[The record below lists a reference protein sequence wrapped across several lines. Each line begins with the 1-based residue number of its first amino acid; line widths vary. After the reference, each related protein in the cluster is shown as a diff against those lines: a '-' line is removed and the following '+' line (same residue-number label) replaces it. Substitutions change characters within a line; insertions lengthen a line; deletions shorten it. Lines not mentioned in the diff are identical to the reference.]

1 MAHVWITSKLASLAI
16 CIAGLMSTSH
26 LVASTQATEK
36 RIFKTEDIARVKEL
50 GELAISPDGTTLIF
64 QVTEL
69 NGDGDQRE
77 GALWKMSL
85 KERRAS
91 KLFPDQ
97 HDDSMPAW
105 SPDGSKLA
113 FLRADEGA
121 TQLHVLDLTR
131 GLVCSLTDLENGVN
145 DYRWSPDGQNIA
157 FTSAVAIAQAP
168 VPPPGVRIITRADFR
183 SEEVGGGT
191 ASLPQI
197 WVVAVDSHC
206 GTQTPRQL
214 TQASVAAT
222 LAFWSVDSRS
232 ILFTTN
238 DTMEAYY
245 GAGTSTLRSVA
256 LIDGQQSVVRPF
268 KVPGTSTDMEAAPQL
283 YLSPNGSKVAF
294 SMGNPEA
301 PSDFAQDD
309 VFVMDMV
316 TGETTNITVGYD
328 REVGGDG
335 LMWRDDRRLISIKSD
350 AGNANLIELDILTQ
364 KVRPLWI
371 GRHVVQ
377 SFHLAQESNRLIAV
391 ASSFVSPPELYEVAD
406 GTGMQISEINRHIR
420 DELLL
425 TAPEEITYEGPG
437 GETIHGYLHQPAMLT
452 ASQRYPLIVWAHG
465 GPYSWWSSAF
475 DGDIQAMAAAGYFVL
490 YVNPRGSMSYG
501 QVFAGSLAGEWPGPE
516 YDDTMAGV
524 DYVLAHHEIDAE
536 KIGIAG
542 GSAGAIL
549 TDWAI
554 THTNRFGA
562 AVSISSVA
570 DNSLY
575 WFLGDQPDM
584 ADPDKYPWLDEKDK
598 ARSPITHG
606 LDVSTPTLF
615 MSGTRDYRTPSS
627 VGSEL
632 MFKLLKHLRV
642 PTALIQFE
650 GAGHVIRGSND
661 ARHRGLSIH
670 YLLRWMDLHLKG
682 RAAPEFQVR
691 PAG

>member
-1 MAHVWITSKLASLAI
+1 
-16 CIAGLMSTSH
+16 MSSSDQ
-26 LVASTQATEK
+26 VASTEATEK
-36 RIFKTEDIARVKEL
+36 RMFRTEDIARVKDL
-50 GELAISPDGTTLIF
+50 GELAVSPNGTTLIF
-64 QVTEL
+64 RVTEL
-69 NGDGDQRE
+69 NRDGDQRE
-77 GALWKMSL
+77 SALWEMNL
-85 KERRAS
+85 KERRTS
-91 KLFPDQ
+91 QLFPDQ

-113 FLRADEGA
+113 FLRADERA
-121 TQLHVLDLTR
+121 AQLHVLDLKR
-131 GLVCSLTDLENGVN
+131 GMLCSLTDLENGVD
-145 DYRWSPDGQNIA
+145 DYRWSPDGKSIA
-157 FTSAVAIAQAP
+157 LTSAVAIAQAP
-168 VPPPGVRIITRADFR
+168 VSPPGVRIITRADFR
-183 SEEVGGGT
+183 SEEMRSGT
-191 ASLPQI
+191 AALSQI
-197 WVVAVDSHC
+197 WVVAVGSPC
-206 GTQTPRQL
+206 GIQAPRQL
-214 TQASVAAT
+214 THASVAAK
-222 LAFWSVDSRS
+222 LAFWAVDSLS

-245 GAGTSTLRSVA
+245 GAGTTTLRSVA
-256 LIDGQQSVVRPF
+256 LVDGQQSVVRPLRM
-268 KVPGTSTDMEAAPQL
+268 PGTSADMEMAPQL
-283 YLSPNGSKVAF
+283 YLSPNGSKIAF
-294 SMGNPEA
+294 TMGNPEA
-301 PSDFAQDD
+301 PADFAQDD

-316 TGETTNITVGYD
+316 TGETTNMTTGYD

-335 LMWRDDRRLISIKSD
+335 LMWLDERRLISINND
-350 AGNANLIELDILTQ
+350 AGNANLIELDILAQT
-364 KVRPLWI
+364 VIPLWS

-377 SFHLAQESNRLIAV
+377 SFHLAQESKRLIAV
-391 ASSFVSPPELYEVAD
+391 ASSFVNPPELYEVVD
-406 GTGMQISEINRHIR
+406 GTGMQISEVNRHIR
-420 DELLL
+420 NELLL

-437 GETIHGYLHQPAMLT
+437 GETIHGYLHQPPMLA
-452 ASQRYPLIVWAHG
+452 ASHSYPLIVWAHG

-501 QVFAGSLAGEWPGPE
+501 QAFAGSLAGKWPGLE

-524 DYVLAHHEIDAE
+524 DYVLARDEIDAE

-584 ADPDKYPWLDEKDK
+584 ADSDKYPWLDERDK
-598 ARSPITHG
+598 ALSPITHG

-650 GAGHVIRGSND
+650 GAGHVIRGSDD

-682 RAAPEFQVR
+682 RAAPEFQVL
-691 PAG
+691 PKG